1 MKITNGE
8 YPLFVRPLTFNYE
21 NKTLAELKDMR
32 TNFNLKEIRPDQVDT
47 AYLIRMIDIL
57 LDKIE
62 ALENE

>member
-8 YPLFVRPLTFNYE
+8 YPQLLRPLTFNYE

-32 TNFNLKEIRPDQVDT
+32 KNFNLKEIRPEQIDT

-57 LDKIE
+57 LEKIE